1 MELKLLFQLY
11 DALIETVITR
21 PIGNSDTV
29 SEVTEPARLTSAQTK
44 QAGEILA
51 RAFQDD
57 PLFTYFIPDAFER
70 QTALPPLLAMMAR
83 YSVCYGEAY
92 ATSPRLEGVACWF
105 PPGNVEMTLWRIL
118 RIAGISFLYYFIKVG
133 AALSKFF
140 SYTEYAA
147 KLHERHAQGPHWYL
161 SPIGVDPRFQ
171 GKGYASQLLRPMLSR
186 IDQERLPCFLETQ
199 TETNVSLYQHF
210 GFLVVETG
218 TIPGT
223 DLTHWAM
230 LREKTS

>member
-1 MELKLLFQLY
+1 
-11 DALIETVITR
+11 
-21 PIGNSDTV
+21 V
-29 SEVTEPARLTSAQTK
+29 SEVTDPVRLTSAQTK
-44 QAGEILA
+44 RAGETLA

-70 QTALPPLLAMMAR
+70 QTVLPSLLAMMAR

-105 PPGNVEMTLWRIL
+105 PPGQAEMTLRRIL
-118 RIAGISFLYYFIKVG
+118 RIAGISLLYYFIKVG
-133 AALSKFF
+133 AALSKYF
-140 SYTEYAA
+140 SYTTYAG
-147 KLHERHAQGPHWYL
+147 KLHERHTPGSHWYL
-161 SPIGVDPRFQ
+161 SSIGVDPRFQ
-171 GKGYASQLLRPMLSR
+171 GKGLASQLLRPMLSR

-210 GFLVVETG
+210 GFQVVETG
-218 TIPGT
+218 TIPRT

-230 LREKTS
+230 LREITS